1 MQRTATVELHNC
13 LKKGR
18 SPSSKI
24 NTYEFLDNVYF
35 LSPEPDRQPDYAMA
49 EGDKLSGAPS
59 GVPVAAEKVPGQ
71 AHLGQE
77 LLGLVSSDTIT
88 DEMIKEYIEEPRGQA
103 DRR

>member
-1 MQRTATVELHNC
+1 LNYTSVS
-13 LKKGR
+13 KKGAVQ
-18 SPSSKI
+18 PSKI
-24 NTYEFLDNVYF
+24 NTYDLDNVYF

>member
-1 MQRTATVELHNC
+1 LNYTTVS
-13 LKKGR
+13 KKGAVQA
-18 SPSSKI
+18 SKI
-24 NTYEFLDNVYF
+24 NTYDLDNVYF

-88 DEMIKEYIEEPRGQA
+88 DEMIKEHIEEPRGQA